1 MSRNVRNKA
10 SSASRKAAKRRDSI
24 TSSSSFDLSD
34 EGGYSA
40 VEDISD
46 SSDDDEED
54 VDAAEEEHI
63 LHEVLPTPSI
73 PIPPR
78 PPIVQE
84 EEDDDDDDDDDDDE
98 EEEDEEEGQEQE
110 DEDDGAADIEDAAS
124 WDGIMSEVD
133 ESAASDHHH
142 RPAERHVRFDVPSSD
157 SDSTDTEDDHADFF
171 PDIFVDQSSLDP
183 AFRREIE
190 KDDENDE
197 SENSNSFWDYHGDY
211 HGAYG
216 YAPDAD
222 SDIEAVV
229 QELGDDDTPIAT
241 PMTTGELSEMP
252 TPVAALEET
261 QELDG
266 YETDGDTTEEDE
278 PEPVVRRKI
287 KRPEPSADQ
296 WDDSD
301 TDHPVKGHRGQ
312 PRVGRFNLDNSERK
326 PIAVVNPI
334 SRKMMIFTPH
344 RRRQLDLS
352 PEQFNFQFLAP
363 IDENQPSPMMS
374 SSAQIM
380 MSAMFSSNTF
390 GDYLNTQA
398 MGPTEAFFP
407 FQSEPNTADESSDVG
422 FDEEEDDEVEKSLN
436 ISDFIEFDEGRSSAD
451 EDEDNQWDADP
462 LNSTPARPRTASSD
476 VDLHSHINATNVGAF
491 RRDQINQRLI
501 LSDKATQDSL
511 ALSSP
516 YNYTALRG
524 LKSDRFETAAV
535 PLTPLRR
542 SKKQMRDAARSP
554 LESMSQ
560 KRKAS
565 SEMPMGHKRHRSI
578 SDVNLLHI

>member
-1 MSRNVRNKA
+1 MSRNIRNKSA
-10 SSASRKAAKRRDSI
+10 VASRKSTKRRDSV

-34 EGGYSA
+34 DGGYSA

-63 LHEVLPTPSI
+63 LHEVLPPRSI
-73 PIPPR
+73 PSPPR
-78 PPIVQE
+78 PPLVQE
-84 EEDDDDDDDDDDDE
+84 EEDDDDG
-98 EEEDEEEGQEQE
+98 EEEDDQEQ
-110 DEDDGAADIEDAAS
+110 DENEEDGAADVEDSAS
-124 WDGIMSEVD
+124 WDGIMSDID
-133 ESAASDHHH
+133 ESATSDHHQ
-142 RPAERHVRFDVPSSD
+142 RSAERHVRFDVPSSD

-190 KDDENDE
+190 NDDENDE

-222 SDIEAVV
+222 SDVEAVV
-229 QELGDDDTPIAT
+229 QELADDDTPIAT
-241 PMTTGELSEMP
+241 PMLAGETSEIP
-252 TPVAALEET
+252 TPAAAFGET

-287 KRPEPSADQ
+287 KRPEPPADQ

-301 TDHPVKGHRGQ
+301 TDLPVKGERGR

-352 PEQFNFQFLAP
+352 PEQFNFQYLPP
-363 IDENQPSPMMS
+363 IDENQNSAMLS

-398 MGPTEAFFP
+398 MGPAEAFFP
-407 FQSEPNTADESSDVG
+407 FPSEPNTADESSDVG
-422 FDEEEDDEVEKSLN
+422 FDEEEGDDVEKSLN
-436 ISDFIEFDEGRSSAD
+436 INDFIEFDENHSSGD
-451 EDEDNQWDADP
+451 EDEDNEWDGDP
-462 LNSTPARPRTASSD
+462 LGSTPVRPRTASSD
-476 VDLHSHINATNVGAF
+476 VDLHSHINANNVGAF

-542 SKKQMRDAARSP
+542 SKKQMRDLARSP

-565 SEMPMGHKRHRSI
+565 NEIPIGHKRQRSI
-578 SDVNLLHI
+578 SDVNLLHL

>member
-1 MSRNVRNKA
+1 MSRNVRNK
-10 SSASRKAAKRRDSI
+10 SSAASRKAAKRRDSV
-24 TSSSSFDLSD
+24 TSSSSFNLSD
-34 EGGYSA
+34 DDGYSA

-46 SSDDDEED
+46 SSDDDDED
-54 VDAAEEEHI
+54 VVAAEEEHI
-63 LHEVLPTPSI
+63 LHEVLPPSI
-73 PIPPR
+73 SSSPR

-84 EEDDDDDDDDDDDE
+84 EDDEDEDDDDDDQEEDDDE
-98 EEEDEEEGQEQE
+98 EEA
-110 DEDDGAADIEDAAS
+110 AADVEDSAS
-124 WDGIMSEVD
+124 WDGIMSDVE
-133 ESAASDHHH
+133 ESAASDHQHH
-142 RPAERHVRFDVPSSD
+142 RSEPVERHVRFDVPSSD

-190 KDDENDE
+190 NDDENDE

-211 HGAYG
+211 HGAYD

-222 SDIEAVV
+222 SEIEAVI

-241 PMTTGELSEMP
+241 PMTAGEVSEMP
-252 TPVAALEET
+252 TPVAAYEET

-287 KRPEPSADQ
+287 KRPEQSADQ

-301 TDHPVKGHRGQ
+301 TDHPVKGERGQ
-312 PRVGRFNLDNSERK
+312 PRVGRFNLDSSERK

-344 RRRQLDLS
+344 RRRHLDLS
-352 PEQFNFQFLAP
+352 PEQFNFSYLAP
-363 IDENQPSPMMS
+363 IDENQNSPMLS
-374 SSAQIM
+374 NSAQIM

-398 MGPTEAFFP
+398 MGPAEAFFP
-407 FQSEPNTADESSDVG
+407 FQSEPNTADESSSV
-422 FDEEEDDEVEKSLN
+422 EIEEDEDEIERSLDIN
-436 ISDFIEFDEGRSSAD
+436 DFIEFDDTRSLDGEDEKQWDGDAVNTTPGRPRSS
-451 EDEDNQWDADP
+451 
-462 LNSTPARPRTASSD
+462 SD
-476 VDLHSHINATNVGAF
+476 IDLHSHINANNVGAF

-542 SKKQMRDAARSP
+542 SKKQMRDLARSP

-565 SEMPMGHKRHRSI
+565 SEVPMAHKRQRSI
-578 SDVNLLHI
+578 SDVNLLSI

>member
-1 MSRNVRNKA
+1 MSRNVRNK
-10 SSASRKAAKRRDSI
+10 SSAASRKAAKRRDSV
-24 TSSSSFDLSD
+24 TSSSSFNLSD
-34 EGGYSA
+34 DDGYSA

-46 SSDDDEED
+46 SSDDDEDD
-54 VDAAEEEHI
+54 VVAAEEDHI
-63 LHEVLPTPSI
+63 LHEVLPPSI
-73 PIPPR
+73 SSSPR
-78 PPIVQE
+78 PPIVQQD
-84 EEDDDDDDDDDDDE
+84 EDDDDDDDEDDDQDQ
-98 EEEDEEEGQEQE
+98 EEED
-110 DEDDGAADIEDAAS
+110 DEDGAADIEDGAS
-124 WDGIMSEVD
+124 WDGIMSDVD
-133 ESAASDHHH
+133 ESAASDNHRHHVSE
-142 RPAERHVRFDVPSSD
+142 PTERHVRFDVPSSD

-190 KDDENDE
+190 NDDENDE
-197 SENSNSFWDYHGDY
+197 SENSNSFWDYHGDS
-211 HGAYG
+211 HGAYD
-216 YAPDAD
+216 YAPGVD
-222 SDIEAVV
+222 SDIEDVI

-241 PMTTGELSEMP
+241 PMTMGEVSEVP
-252 TPVAALEET
+252 TPVAAFEET

-287 KRPEPSADQ
+287 KRPEKPADQ

-301 TDHPVKGHRGQ
+301 TDHPVKGERGQ
-312 PRVGRFNLDNSERK
+312 PRVGRFNLDNSEQK
-326 PIAVVNPI
+326 PIAVLNPI
-334 SRKMMIFTPH
+334 TRKMMIFTPH
-344 RRRQLDLS
+344 RRRLDLS
-352 PEQFNFQFLAP
+352 PEQFNFSFLP
-363 IDENQPSPMMS
+363 TIDENQNSPMLS
-374 SSAQIM
+374 NSAQIM

-398 MGPTEAFFP
+398 MGPAEAFFP
-407 FQSEPNTADESSDVG
+407 FQSEPNTADESSSVEI
-422 FDEEEDDEVEKSLN
+422 EEEDEDEMERSLDIN
-436 ISDFIEFDEGRSSAD
+436 DFIEFDDTRSLDGD
-451 EDEDNQWDADP
+451 EENQWDGEP
-462 LNSTPARPRTASSD
+462 VNPTPGRPRSSSD
-476 VDLHSHINATNVGAF
+476 IDLHSHINANNVGAF

-542 SKKQMRDAARSP
+542 SKKQMRDLARSP

-565 SEMPMGHKRHRSI
+565 SELPMSHKRQRSI
-578 SDVNLLHI
+578 SDVNLLRI

>member
-1 MSRNVRNKA
+1 MSRNVRNK
-10 SSASRKAAKRRDSI
+10 SSAASRKAAKRRDSI

-34 EGGYSA
+34 DGGYSA
-40 VEDISD
+40 VEEISD
-46 SSDDDEED
+46 SSDDDEDD
-54 VDAAEEEHI
+54 VVAAEEEHI
-63 LHEVLPTPSI
+63 LHEVLPPSI
-73 PIPPR
+73 SSSPR

-84 EEDDDDDDDDDDDE
+84 DDEEEDEDDDDDDQDQDDDDE
-98 EEEDEEEGQEQE
+98 E
-110 DEDDGAADIEDAAS
+110 DGAADVEDSAS
-124 WDGIMSEVD
+124 WDGIMSDVD
-133 ESAASDHHH
+133 ESVASDHHH
-142 RPAERHVRFDVPSSD
+142 LQQQTEPIERHVRFDVPSSD

-171 PDIFVDQSSLDP
+171 PDIFVDQSALDP

-190 KDDENDE
+190 NDDENDE
-197 SENSNSFWDYHGDY
+197 SENSTSFWDYNGPDYGFQGYGDV
-211 HGAYG
+211 
-216 YAPDAD
+216 D
-222 SDIEAVV
+222 SDIE
-229 QELGDDDTPIAT
+229 DDLIQGPAENDTPIAT
-241 PMTTGELSEMP
+241 PMTTGDVSEVP
-252 TPVAALEET
+252 TPVAAFEEP

-278 PEPVVRRKI
+278 PEPVPRRKI
-287 KRPEPSADQ
+287 KRPELPADQ

-301 TDHPVKGHRGQ
+301 TDLPVKGERGQ

-344 RRRQLDLS
+344 RRRHLDLS
-352 PEQFNFQFLAP
+352 PEQFNFSYMDMP
-363 IDENQPSPMMS
+363 PMDENQNSPMFS
-374 SSAQIM
+374 NSAQIM
-380 MSAMFSSNTF
+380 MSAMFSSNSF

-398 MGPTEAFFP
+398 MGPAEAFFP
-407 FQSEPNTADESSDVG
+407 FQSEPNTPDESSEMEIE
-422 FDEEEDDEVEKSLN
+422 DEDEIEKSLDIN
-436 ISDFIEFDEGRSSAD
+436 DFIEFDDTRSLDGDEETQWD
-451 EDEDNQWDADP
+451 EDGP
-462 LNSTPARPRTASSD
+462 NSTPARPRTASSD
-476 VDLHSHINATNVGAF
+476 VDLHSHINPSNVGAF

-535 PLTPLRR
+535 PLTPMRR
-542 SKKQMRDAARSP
+542 SKKQLRDLARSP

-565 SEMPMGHKRHRSI
+565 SEIPMDHKRQRSL
-578 SDVNLLHI
+578 SEVTLLGI

>member
-1 MSRNVRNKA
+1 MSRNVRNK
-10 SSASRKAAKRRDSI
+10 SSAASRKAAKRRDSV

-34 EGGYSA
+34 DGGYSA

-54 VDAAEEEHI
+54 VDAVEEEHI

-73 PIPPR
+73 PSSPR
-78 PPIVQE
+78 PPIVQQE
-84 EEDDDDDDDDDDDE
+84 EDDDDDDDE
-98 EEEDEEEGQEQE
+98 EEQEHDEDEE
-110 DEDDGAADIEDAAS
+110 DGAADVEDSAS
-124 WDGIMSEVD
+124 WDGIMSDVD
-133 ESAASDHHH
+133 ESAASDHH
-142 RPAERHVRFDVPSSD
+142 RPEERHVRFDVPSSD

-190 KDDENDE
+190 NDDENDE

-216 YAPDAD
+216 YPPDDAD
-222 SDIEAVV
+222 SDIEAVI

-241 PMTTGELSEMP
+241 PLTTGEVSEMP
-252 TPVAALEET
+252 TPVAAFEET

-287 KRPEPSADQ
+287 KRPELPSDQ

-301 TDHPVKGHRGQ
+301 TDHPVKGERGQ
-312 PRVGRFNLDNSERK
+312 PRVGRFNLDSSERK
-326 PIAVVNPI
+326 PVAVLNPI
-334 SRKMMIFTPH
+334 TRKMMIFTPH
-344 RRRQLDLS
+344 RRRHLDLS
-352 PEQFNFQFLAP
+352 PEQFNFQYLP
-363 IDENQPSPMMS
+363 TIDENQNSPMLS
-374 SSAQIM
+374 NSAQIM

-398 MGPTEAFFP
+398 MGPAEAFFP
-407 FQSEPNTADESSDVG
+407 FTSEPNTADESSDVG
-422 FDEEEDDEVEKSLN
+422 FDEDEEDDVERSLN
-436 ISDFIEFDEGRSSAD
+436 ISDFIEFDDRGSSGDEG
-451 EDEDNQWDADP
+451 EGNQWDGD
-462 LNSTPARPRTASSD
+462 LMNSPARPRTASSD
-476 VDLHSHINATNVGAF
+476 VDLHSHINASNVGAF

-542 SKKQMRDAARSP
+542 TKKQLRDLARSP

-565 SEMPMGHKRHRSI
+565 SEIPVSHKRQRSI
-578 SDVNLLHI
+578 SDVNLLRI

>member
-1 MSRNVRNKA
+1 MSRNVRNK
-10 SSASRKAAKRRDSI
+10 SSVASRKAAKPKRRDSV
-24 TSSSSFDLSD
+24 TSSSSFDFSD
-34 EGGYSA
+34 DGGYSA

-73 PIPPR
+73 PSSPR
-78 PPIVQE
+78 PPPVVQ
-84 EEDDDDDDDDDDDE
+84 EEDDDSDDE
-98 EEEDEEEGQEQE
+98 EEQQDQD
-110 DEDDGAADIEDAAS
+110 DEDDEDGGAAADVEDSAS
-124 WDGIMSEVD
+124 WDGIMSDID

-142 RPAERHVRFDVPSSD
+142 RSEPVERHVRFDVPSSD

-190 KDDENDE
+190 NDDDNDE

-211 HGAYG
+211 HGAYDH
-216 YAPDAD
+216 APDPD
-222 SDIEAVV
+222 SDIEAVI
-229 QELGDDDTPIAT
+229 QELGDDDTPTAT
-241 PMTTGELSEMP
+241 PMTTGEISEMP
-252 TPVAALEET
+252 TPVAAFEET

-287 KRPEPSADQ
+287 KRPELPADQ

-301 TDHPVKGHRGQ
+301 TDHPVKGERGQ

-344 RRRQLDLS
+344 RRRHLDLS
-352 PEQFNFQFLAP
+352 PEQFNFQYLAP
-363 IDENQPSPMMS
+363 IEENQNSPMLS

-398 MGPTEAFFP
+398 MGPAEAFFP

-422 FDEEEDDEVEKSLN
+422 FDEEDEDDEVERSLN
-436 ISDFIEFDEGRSSAD
+436 ISDFIDFDDARSSGD
-451 EDEDNQWDADP
+451 EDENQWDADP

-476 VDLHSHINATNVGAF
+476 VDLHSHINANNVGAF

-542 SKKQMRDAARSP
+542 SKKQMRDLARSP

-565 SEMPMGHKRHRSI
+565 SEMSVAHKRQRSI
-578 SDVNLLHI
+578 SDVNLLRI